1 MKNICAIHEN
11 DVYPYKKTEP
21 VEYED
26 RLTVK
31 AIVLDSEEKI
41 GLVGNKQN
49 SFLQLPGGGIDT
61 GEDIE
66 EGLKRECFEEIGCLV
81 EILSEIGCI
90 DDYRPRDK
98 KHCINYCYVVK
109 AIGEK
114 GTPNYTE
121 KEIEIGMY
129 TKWVSSQEAM
139 DIFEKQK
146 QDLENGLVTFYNT
159 GFNILRDYHFLKQ
172 SISEE
177 KIK

>member
-1 MKNICAIHEN
+1 MKNICTIHEN

-21 VEYED
+21 VEYEG

-41 GLVGNKQN
+41 GLIGNKQN
-49 SFLQLPGGGIDT
+49 SFLQLPGGGIDAN
-61 GEDIE
+61 EDIQ
-66 EGLKRECFEEIGCLV
+66 EGLKRECAEEIGCLV

-109 AIGEK
+109 VIGEK
-114 GTPNYTE
+114 GAPNYTE
-121 KEIEIGMY
+121 KEAGIGMY
-129 TKWVSSQEAM
+129 TKWVSAQEAKN
-139 DIFEKQK
+139 IFEKQK

-159 GFNILRDYHFLKQ
+159 GFNILRDYLFLKQ
-172 SISEE
+172 AISDR